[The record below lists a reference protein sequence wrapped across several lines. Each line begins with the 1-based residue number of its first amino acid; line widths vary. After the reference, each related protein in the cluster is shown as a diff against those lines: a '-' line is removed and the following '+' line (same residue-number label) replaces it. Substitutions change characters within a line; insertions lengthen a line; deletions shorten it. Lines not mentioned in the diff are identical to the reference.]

1 MAFVRK
7 EQVIYHFLTFRGRKP
22 KKQKK
27 RRRWGS
33 DSEEETEESEEETE
47 SSSGEEWGGRK
58 KKKATP
64 KRRKRRDSSDDDD
77 SLSDS
82 GTCSI
87 SLLLLIEFRETLVAA
102 VVAMYCEMAEMTFDF
117 VKRMSEF

>member
-82 GTCSI
+82 GTPY
-87 SLLLLIEFRETLVAA
+87 FRVAA
-102 VVAMYCEMAEMTFDF
+102 VVAMYYKMSEMTQPVVSTSLFVFDHWVIF
-117 VKRMSEF
+117 AY